1 MSPHH
6 NSSCSIPEVPYPGVL
21 VVCRLLSVSLGGVA
35 LGGGEEASHQLAET
49 VHPEHSSS
57 YKYVVKHKSAKLLMT
72 YAVGK
77 LEAALNISHL
87 IVQAI
92 RELVR

>member
-1 MSPHH
+1 MSH
-6 NSSCSIPEVPYPGVL
+6 SSCSIPEVPHPGVL
-21 VVCRLLSVSLGGVA
+21 VMCRLLSVSLGGVA

-57 YKYVVKHKSAKLLMT
+57 YEYVGKHKSAKLLMT

-77 LEAALNISHL
+77 LEGALNISHL
-87 IVQAI
+87 VFGTSSQ
-92 RELVR
+92 RVS

>member
-57 YKYVVKHKSAKLLMT
+57 YNNNNDAEEF
-72 YAVGK
+72 GF
-77 LEAALNISHL
+77 AL
-87 IVQAI
+87 QG
-92 RELVR
+92 